1 MTTANLVP
9 VSVRARLALS
19 RRDVMRGVIAGLA
32 FCIMLTA
39 GFAAMST
46 WQCGGVCLP
55 EVAGNAALSLVAGV
69 LGLGPVAAYGGR
81 R

>member
-1 MTTANLVP
+1 MTTASIAPASLW
-9 VSVRARLALS
+9 SRLTLS
-19 RRDVMRGVIAGLA
+19 RRDVLRGGVAGTGFCVI
-32 FCIMLTA
+32 LTA
-39 GFAAMST
+39 GFAAVSA

-55 EVAGNAALSLVAGV
+55 ETAGNAALSLVAGA